1 MTRGRKRTEGPDEAE
16 QAPVTRARR
25 LADEAYNLILEQLIS
40 LKLPPGARITVDE
53 LARQFGISQT
63 PIREAL
69 TRLESHGLVSKTHLI
84 GYHATPQLDRE
95 QFRKLYEVR
104 SLLEPA
110 AARNA
115 AVNMDDAQLESLVRF
130 AADMQ
135 KEVADAKR
143 INYGRFALHDDEFHA
158 RIAEG
163 GGNELIFE
171 ALSRLHSHVHIFRL
185 YFHSWVTESALKEH
199 QAIVDALVARD
210 PDAAEAAMRFHIDE
224 SWNRLQQGF

>member
-1 MTRGRKRTEGPDEAE
+1 MAHGQNGTEVPDDKGR
-16 QAPVTRARR
+16 APIARARR
-25 LADEAYNLILEQLIS
+25 LADDAYNLILDQLIS

-69 TRLESHGLVSKTHLI
+69 TRLESHGLVVKTHLI

-104 SLLEPA
+104 LLLEPA

-115 AVNMDDAQLESLVRF
+115 ALNMNTVHAESLKHF
-130 AADMQ
+130 AEDMQ
-135 KEVADAKR
+135 KEIASEKR
-143 INYGRFALHDDEFHA
+143 VNYGRFALHDSEFHS
-158 RIAEG
+158 RIAQA
-163 GGNELIFE
+163 GGNELIVD
-171 ALSRLHSHVHIFRL
+171 ALSRLHAHVHIFRL
-185 YFHSWVTESALKEH
+185 YFHSWVTESALLEH
-199 QAIVDALVARD
+199 HAIVDAILNHD
-210 PDAAEAAMRFHIDE
+210 GEKAEASMRSHIEE